1 MSPAYARMLA
11 MLALIDKEPA
21 THSRIALA
29 ERYGISAW
37 LVSKTLNSAKNDWD
51 VEVVTVGFGKD
62 KRYKLVDW
70 GAFKGAW
77 VQETYERH
85 QSIAEK

>member
-1 MSPAYARMLA
+1 MSKFYARMLA
-11 MLALIDKEPA
+11 LLALIDKEPA
-21 THSRIALA
+21 MHTRKDLADRYGVSISRIS
-29 ERYGISAW
+29 G
-37 LVSKTLNSAKNDWD
+37 TLKAASTEFD

-70 GAFKGAW
+70 GGFKGSW

-85 QSIAEK
+85 QSLAEK